1 MLSPAENLNLSGHTP
16 PCTATARPRLPSTP
30 LLCLRR
36 PGPRSAAGPHGTAA
50 PLGASASPAGG
61 AGCSVGGM
69 TAPPPAAAT
78 TPRAAAASE
87 PPVALEVT
95 CIPPGTTNA
104 DLAALFGP
112 FCAIDKAV
120 CVFEHAGAAGGSS
133 SGSGSALLLLKGSA
147 TADASA
153 LAAAK
158 ALDGHQLGGGSLA
171 VRVCSS
177 PAAWLQ
183 RALGLQVR
191 GAYNGL
197 STPGRHINC

>member
-1 MLSPAENLNLSGHTP
+1 
-16 PCTATARPRLPSTP
+16 
-30 LLCLRR
+30 
-36 PGPRSAAGPHGTAA
+36 
-50 PLGASASPAGG
+50 
-61 AGCSVGGM
+61 M

-104 DLAALFGP
+104 DLAAIFGP

-120 CVFEHAGAAGGSS
+120 CVFEHAGAASC
-133 SGSGSALLLLKGSA
+133 SGSGSALLLLKGSDA
-147 TADASA
+147 GDASA

-191 GAYNGL
+191 GQYNGAVHA
-197 STPGRHINC
+197 REAHDC